1 MIRVAVI
8 DDYTADAVKLA
19 DWDRLRNHISVDF
32 FQDHL
37 TDMQMMIDRLQNYE
51 IIVVMRERSLIQSQL
66 IESLPNLKMIVTSGM
81 YNAAID
87 FESARKH
94 NIIIAGTESSGIS
107 TTEQT
112 WALILALTHNVV
124 SEHNNMSLGNWQKG
138 LATELNNKNL
148 GLIGL
153 GRIGLA
159 VGKIGLAFGMNVFAW
174 SQNLKKE
181 DAQAHGI
188 NFIETKE
195 EICEMSDI
203 LSLHVRLSAR
213 TENLIGGRE
222 FSYMKED
229 AFLIN
234 TSRGHIINEEDL
246 IDALRNNKIAGA
258 GLDVYN
264 HEPLPSGH
272 ALRKLDNVVLSPH
285 IGYGTKELMGK
296 FFHQILENIE
306 AYINDSPIRVIK

>member
-8 DDYTADAVKLA
+8 DDYTSDAVKLTNWEQLK
-19 DWDRLRNHISVDF
+19 DKISVDF
-32 FQDHL
+32 FQDHVFD
-37 TDMQMMIDRLQNYE
+37 TQVIIDRLKNYE
-51 IIVVMRERSLIQSQL
+51 ILVVMRERTQITNKI
-66 IESLPNLKMIVTSGM
+66 IEALPNLKMIVTSGM

-87 FESARKH
+87 FEAAQKH
-94 NIIIAGTESSGIS
+94 NIIISGTESSGIS

-124 SEHNNMSLGNWQKG
+124 SEHNNMSLGNWQKS

-174 SQNLKKE
+174 SQNLKKD
-181 DAQAHGI
+181 DAQVHGI

-195 EICEMSDI
+195 EICKMSDI
-203 LSLHVRLSAR
+203 LSLHVKLSAR
-213 TENLIGGRE
+213 TKNLIE
-222 FSYMKED
+222 AKELSYMKED

-234 TSRGHIINEEDL
+234 TSRGPIINEEDL
-246 IDALRNNKIAGA
+246 IYALINNKIAGA

-264 HEPLPSGH
+264 HEPLPSTH
-272 ALRKLDNVVLSPH
+272 ALRKLHNVVLSPH

-306 AYINDSPIRVIK
+306 AYINDSPIRVIE